1 MPIVCK
7 FDMMRRRSCLF
18 LSIVAVNIVCE
29 AKTGLAFAPV
39 IIRKTLRPAMKMYSQ
54 FNGNQEQATAAVVGY
69 VSDEER
75 PTLEQALLTAGFIV
89 DSQSADNHHEYAF
102 SRATGMLKLQSKPTS
117 LPTGGAPPQWI
128 PLVKNME
135 NILVANGWSFLDP
148 DENEDMSAFNID
160 AANLEGQYKPCWG
173 ISSETIDT
181 WSKLGFSL
189 QRLSANE
196 VESEARHTTDWT
208 RQVLLEGAT
217 DPPYVKQ
224 THNGHS
230 FAGSVQN
237 LTPGIFVCVV
247 GGLPLFTT
255 QHLSPSTASSG
266 WLSFSQPVSDDHIQL
281 IHPDANS
288 PDQRVEVVCAKS
300 GCHLGHYFGK
310 GNGYCINASVLNFV
324 QATGMSSTDLK
335 ILSPQSW
342 FALEESTLLHATLK
356 RLTRTEHV
364 VLGAGCFWHVEFA
377 LRRVPGVVSTQV
389 GYAGGST
396 PQPTYEQVC
405 ASHTGYAE
413 VVQVEFDPKVLE
425 PRMLFDSFLALHDPT
440 KVRAHGKHAQG
451 IGQYRSCIF
460 VSNDDLKASANAAL
474 DDCRLQL
481 NKELSTELCD
491 ATNFWPAEER
501 HQRHDERRN
510 PTVDRSTLPVTEW
523 LKVYG
528 KRSQTILGSA
538 ATLSSL
544 TGM

>member
-1 MPIVCK
+1 MIVH
-7 FDMMRRRSCLF
+7 
-18 LSIVAVNIVCE
+18 IVSKV
-29 AKTGLAFAPV
+29 KTGLALTP
-39 IIRKTLRPAMKMYSQ
+39 ISIGKSSRPATKVCSQ
-54 FNGNQEQATAAVVGY
+54 LNGNQEVKPIATLVGY
-69 VSDEER
+69 VSDEDR
-75 PTLEQALLTAGFIV
+75 PTLEQALTAAGFIV
-89 DSQSADNHHEYAF
+89 DGQPADNHHEYTF
-102 SRATGMLKLQSKPTS
+102 SRATGMLKLQSKKAKS
-117 LPTGGAPPQWI
+117 LPEQEAPQWI

-160 AANLEGQYKPCWG
+160 AANLEGQYKPRWG
-173 ISSETIDT
+173 TSSEKVDT
-181 WSKLGFSL
+181 WSQLGFSL
-189 QRLSANE
+189 KPLSADE
-196 VESEARHTTDWT
+196 VESEARHTTEWT

-217 DPPYVKQ
+217 DPPYVKE

-237 LTPGIFVCVV
+237 LVPGVFVCVA

-255 QHLSPSTASSG
+255 QYLSPSTASSG

-281 IHPDANS
+281 IYPDANS

-324 QATGMSSTDLK
+324 EATGSSSMDVK

-342 FALEESTLLHATLK
+342 VALEESTLLHATLK
-356 RLTRTEHV
+356 RLTRTSHV
-364 VLGAGCFWHVEFA
+364 LLGAGCFWHVEFA
-377 LRRVPGVVSTQV
+377 LRRIPGVVSTQV

-405 ASHTGYAE
+405 ASDTGHAE
-413 VVQVEFDPKVLE
+413 VVHVEFDPAVLE
-425 PRMLFDSFLALHDPT
+425 SRILFDSFLALHDPT

-460 VSNDDLKASANAAL
+460 VSDDDMKAAANAAL
-474 DDCRLQL
+474 EDCRLQL
-481 NKELSTELCD
+481 NKELSTDLHA
-491 ATNFWPAEER
+491 ATHFWPAEER
-501 HQRHDERRN
+501 HQRHDERRD
-510 PTVDRSTLPVTEW
+510 PSVDRSTLPVTEW
-523 LKVYG
+523 LKEYG